1 MVVVEFLLGLLVP
14 LGFLA
19 ALVLIVRK
27 ATGHESGGVD
37 GSSVRRFFQYLLAY
51 GLFVIV
57 AVGLSTLLG
66 RLLGSTELVRSDQ
79 ANLARGLTFTAIGIP
94 LYVLVAAWS
103 RRNLESD
110 PDESASLGFTFYI
123 GAASITALSVAMFA
137 WYDVLSWATG
147 LEAYDGDSL
156 ARLLVWTGALAAHWM
171 IESRFV
177 PPRRAQVHHLV
188 GSIIGLGTAA
198 IGVVAVIAA
207 AIEILMDSAPVA
219 VVERD
224 PVLSAT
230 LVVMVGAPVWFLYWV
245 RTTLR
250 AERTPLWSGYV
261 LLVGVAGGLVVAI
274 GSASTLIYEV
284 AVWLIGE
291 PTTTEASRHF
301 NNLPETVAGAA
312 VGLVVWWY
320 HQAVLD
326 DRGLGQRTE
335 VRRIYEYLMAAIGL
349 LAAAG
354 GVTTVM
360 VAVIEAF
367 AGPGAAQSGS
377 GAVNT
382 LLAAVT
388 LLVVGGP
395 VWWIYWRLA
404 QNALAADPEAEHAA
418 PTRRIYLFVLF
429 GVGGVAAV
437 VALLTGVF
445 IFFEDIFEGVFGSE
459 TVRGMRF
466 SIGVLV
472 TTGAIAAYHWSV
484 YRSDRQ
490 VAPPTV
496 RGPRYLLVVGQL
508 ETEARSDLARRTG
521 GKVEI
526 WNLVGAETTWTVD
539 EVMTS
544 VDAFGPADEVLVV
557 VREGRLEAVAVNRTR
572 G

>member
-1 MVVVEFLLGLLVP
+1 MVIVEILLGLLVP
-14 LGFLA
+14 LGFLT
-19 ALVLIVRK
+19 ALVLIVRRV
-27 ATGHESGGVD
+27 TGHGSDGLD

-94 LYVLVAAWS
+94 LYLLVAAWS
-103 RRNLESD
+103 RRSLESD
-110 PDESASLGFTFYI
+110 PDESASLGFTFYT

-137 WYDVLSWATG
+137 WYDMLSWATG

-177 PPRRAQVHHLV
+177 PSRRAQFHHLV

-198 IGVVAVIAA
+198 TGVVAVLAA
-207 AIEILMDSAPVA
+207 ALEILMDSAPVA
-219 VVERD
+219 VVERN

-230 LVVMVGAPVWFLYWV
+230 LVVVVGAPVWFLYWV
-245 RTTLR
+245 RTALR
-250 AERTPLWSGYV
+250 AERTPLWSAYV

-291 PTTTEASRHF
+291 PSTTEASRHF
-301 NNLPETVAGAA
+301 NNVPETVAGAA

-367 AGPGAAQSGS
+367 AGPGAARSGS
-377 GAVNT
+377 AAINT

-404 QNALAADPEAEHAA
+404 QDALAVDPEAEHAA

-445 IFFEDIFEGVFGSE
+445 IFFEDIFEGVFGAE

-484 YRSDRQ
+484 YRSDRE
-490 VAPPTV
+490 VAPQAV
-496 RGPRYLLVVGQL
+496 LGPRYLLVVGQMA
-508 ETEARSDLARRTG
+508 TDARRDLARRTG
-521 GKVEI
+521 GRVEI
-526 WNLVGAETTWTVD
+526 WGPVGAESSWTVD
-539 EVMTS
+539 EVMAS
-544 VDAFGPADEVLVV
+544 LGAFGPADEVLVV
-557 VREGRLEAVAVNRTR
+557 AREDGLEAVAVNRTR
-572 G
+572 V